1 MYRGAIPLQASSRQS
16 RPRCQWAITSK
27 VNKALYNGVKI
38 KVIRSLKRRKT
49 ISARLVGEVL
59 ELRVPRFLPLFKVN
73 YYAALFAK
81 KFAKK
86 ESKRSDSFLQKRA
99 RLLSGKYLKKRLP
112 GYEIAWSSRQTKIFG
127 ICNKK
132 TKSIKISARLKRA
145 PSWVIDYVVLH
156 ELAHLLYSGHGKDF
170 WGAVTKYPK
179 TDLAKVFLRGV
190 AFGKA

>member
-1 MYRGAIPLQASSRQS
+1 M
-16 RPRCQWAITSK
+16 
-27 VNKALYNGVKI
+27 KI
-38 KVIRSLKRRKT
+38 KVIRSLKRKKT

-73 YYAALFAK
+73 HYAALFEK
-81 KFAKK
+81 KFKKK
-86 ESKRSDSFLQKRA
+86 ESKRNDSFLQKRA
-99 RLLSGKYLKKRLP
+99 RMLSSKYLLKRLP
-112 GYEIAWSSRQTKIFG
+112 GYEIAWSERQSKIFG

-170 WGAVTKYPK
+170 WGAVNKYPK
-179 TDLAKVFLRGV
+179 AEAAKAFLKGMS
-190 AFGKA
+190 FSLLGKTA